1 MGFDIIKNNSLVLKG
16 FPKTVDISI
25 ILRQEDTIILKILQ
39 NQLIIQEEEMKKF
52 NVKQSSD
59 MLHSEVKR
67 NVASNS
73 KLTRPSPVYGYNP
86 ECFLSML
93 PSVPVPPVSN
103 VTQPTILSAPSNPFW
118 FGYPNLNLLSSPYLP
133 LGMISSL
140 CMNVAAL
147 QTPILP
153 QLSSPILRPSLPEV
167 AKDKTLSFSLF
178 TTLTLIIKL
187 FQTNLTNID
196 VEWVNGG
203 YGIKNPLIKYGE
215 TLSSPSVEPP
225 TVNSPQSD
233 GGHIFTCRKFPL
245 QRLLNRH
252 AKCHLEIK
260 RYLCTFCGKGFNDTF
275 DLKRHTRTHTGV
287 RPYKCEMCD
296 KSFTQR
302 CSLESH
308 LKKVYVCEECGFTAS
323 EVENYL
329 RHTKTMHPLSNV
341 LLKQDRRQISQ
352 FTAENSDKP
361 TEIPQN
367 TK

>member
-1 MGFDIIKNNSLVLKG
+1 
-16 FPKTVDISI
+16 
-25 ILRQEDTIILKILQ
+25 
-39 NQLIIQEEEMKKF
+39 MKKF

-59 MLHSEVKR
+59 MLHSEVKK

-153 QLSSPILRPSLPEV
+153 QLSSPILRPSLPE
-167 AKDKTLSFSLF
+167 
-178 TTLTLIIKL
+178 
-187 FQTNLTNID
+187 TNLTNID

>member
-1 MGFDIIKNNSLVLKG
+1 
-16 FPKTVDISI
+16 
-25 ILRQEDTIILKILQ
+25 
-39 NQLIIQEEEMKKF
+39 MKKF

-59 MLHSEVKR
+59 VLHSEVKK

-86 ECFLSML
+86 DCFLSML
-93 PSVPVPPVSN
+93 PSVPVTPVSS
-103 VTQPTILSAPSNPFW
+103 VTQPAILSAPSNPFW
-118 FGYPNLNLLSSPYLP
+118 FGYPNFNLLSSPYLP
-133 LGMISSL
+133 LGMINSL

-153 QLSSPILRPSLPEV
+153 QLSSPILRPSLPE
-167 AKDKTLSFSLF
+167 
-178 TTLTLIIKL
+178 
-187 FQTNLTNID
+187 TNLTNID

-215 TLSSPSVEPP
+215 TLSSSSVEPP

-233 GGHIFTCRKFPL
+233 DDGHIFTCRVCKKANNKFPL

-308 LKKVYVCEECGFTAS
+308 LKKVHGVQHNYAYKERRSKVYVCEECGFTAS

-352 FTAENSDKP
+352 FTTANSDKP
-361 TEIPQN
+361 IEIEN

>member
-1 MGFDIIKNNSLVLKG
+1 
-16 FPKTVDISI
+16 
-25 ILRQEDTIILKILQ
+25 
-39 NQLIIQEEEMKKF
+39 MKKF

-59 MLHSEVKR
+59 MLHSEVKK

-86 ECFLSML
+86 ECFLSVL

-153 QLSSPILRPSLPEV
+153 QLSSPILRPSLPE
-167 AKDKTLSFSLF
+167 
-178 TTLTLIIKL
+178 
-187 FQTNLTNID
+187 TNLTNID

-215 TLSSPSVEPP
+215 TLSSSSVEPP

-233 GGHIFTCRKFPL
+233 GGHIFTCRVCKK
-245 QRLLNRH
+245 
-252 AKCHLEIK
+252 A
-260 RYLCTFCGKGFNDTF
+260 ND
-275 DLKRHTRTHTGV
+275 
-287 RPYKCEMCD
+287 
-296 KSFTQR
+296 
-302 CSLESH
+302 
-308 LKKVYVCEECGFTAS
+308 
-323 EVENYL
+323 
-329 RHTKTMHPLSNV
+329 
-341 LLKQDRRQISQ
+341 I
-352 FTAENSDKP
+352 
-361 TEIPQN
+361 
-367 TK
+367 